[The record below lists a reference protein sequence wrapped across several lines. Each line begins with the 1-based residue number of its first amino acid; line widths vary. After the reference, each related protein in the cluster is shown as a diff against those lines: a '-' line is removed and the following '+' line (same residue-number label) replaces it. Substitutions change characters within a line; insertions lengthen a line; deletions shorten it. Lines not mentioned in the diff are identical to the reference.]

1 MEVEQS
7 QDIAI
12 IFTIS
17 LTTSEEQFLPNMEK
31 SQDFWSCSC
40 SSLHSKGLLGL
51 VGIELTFFT
60 AAHTAVF
67 WICN

>member
-7 QDIAI
+7 QEIAI

-40 SSLHSKGLLGL
+40 SSLHSSSYAAKVYWVWLG
-51 VGIELTFFT
+51 
-60 AAHTAVF
+60 
-67 WICN
+67 